1 MRGSRGRARGPPRG
15 RGDAPQLDEGQLV
28 PAPLV
33 ADEHLGVVEQPG
45 VEVHGVPRGG
55 GLDAGEAVRH
65 LLALR
70 ADDDGHVGDGL
81 AGPGRALLLGLVLQR
96 PRGVR
101 QAGHHEVV
109 HQLRGLLVRHG
120 SRHLR
125 AGGGQRHGSHP
136 DPRPARGTRWCRGE
150 PPPTPAAGH
159 AGGGAD
165 GAKAPGTG
173 REEASCLP
181 VTLRREGTGK
191 LAPTEGL
198 GPCPHPE
205 HSGMPGAQRWGS
217 QGAVAQPP
225 RGWELVPTSPRSP
238 RGGSCAAL
246 RRVAGK
252 GKEAGDEALSCG
264 AVTVGGPRGTGA
276 CHRATGAVPAPHTHT
291 QSRNR
296 SSHRIPTG
304 PATPGRGAED
314 TPLTGGGGTASI
326 PCVGK
331 GRPGPVPIPVPGT
344 LGTLGTPN
352 PPAAARVFLAQ
363 RRVMTAGLRRRRLP
377 PDLISCSSA
386 HWDGIGHGGHG
397 AVSPPRSL
405 PTL

>member
-150 PPPTPAAGH
+150 PPPPRPRGTRAAEL
-159 AGGGAD
+159 
-165 GAKAPGTG
+165 TG
-173 REEASCLP
+173 RKRRGREGRRLP
-181 VTLRREGTGK
+181 VCRSRCAARGRGSWHRRRGWGR
-191 LAPTEGL
+191 APTPSTAG
-198 GPCPHPE
+198 CPAH
-205 HSGMPGAQRWGS
+205 R
-217 QGAVAQPP
+217 
-225 RGWELVPTSPRSP
+225 
-238 RGGSCAAL
+238 
-246 RRVAGK
+246 
-252 GKEAGDEALSCG
+252 D
-264 AVTVGGPRGTGA
+264 GGPREPWRSPPEAGSWSPRPHARPGVA
-276 CHRATGAVPAPHTHT
+276 RALRCVGWLERGRKRATK
-291 QSRNR
+291 
-296 SSHRIPTG
+296 
-304 PATPGRGAED
+304 
-314 TPLTGGGGTASI
+314 L
-326 PCVGK
+326 
-331 GRPGPVPIPVPGT
+331 
-344 LGTLGTPN
+344 
-352 PPAAARVFLAQ
+352 
-363 RRVMTAGLRRRRLP
+363 
-377 PDLISCSSA
+377 
-386 HWDGIGHGGHG
+386 
-397 AVSPPRSL
+397 
-405 PTL
+405 